1 MRKTLVVLVAIIL
14 IGSINSYAAFP
25 TFVWTEEYRSR
36 LYAVEI
42 MNDTAALGSY
52 SPVIEAAASDAEEDI
67 VSDALDDDPA
77 TPTDL
82 DTASSYEG
90 MNIAGDGENEPDSVA
105 ESITSYDIEFE
116 IEDGMETI
124 VEDPEDKD
132 TQEEHNIEPEEE
144 G

>member
-1 MRKTLVVLVAIIL
+1 MALLS
-14 IGSINSYAAFP
+14 IGTINSYAAFS
-25 TFVWTEEYRSR
+25 TFVWTEEYRSE

-42 MNDTAALGSY
+42 MDDTAALGSY

-90 MNIAGDGENEPDSVA
+90 MNIAGDGEIEEPDSVA
-105 ESITSYDIEFE
+105 QSITSYDIEFE

-132 TQEEHNIEPEEE
+132 THEEHNIEPEEE